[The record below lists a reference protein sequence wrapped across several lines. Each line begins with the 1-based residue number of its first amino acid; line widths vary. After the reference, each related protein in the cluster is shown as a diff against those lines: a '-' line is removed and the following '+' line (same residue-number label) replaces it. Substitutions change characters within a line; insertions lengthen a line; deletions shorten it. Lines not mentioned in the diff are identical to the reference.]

1 MGRYYFT
8 PIEDGILTVENT
20 ASDYSTYFGIG
31 TFGNV
36 EWNDRTTDFADT
48 VLVGPYESNSSF
60 NLGYA
65 NPFTFETALN
75 GGDKYEVFMA
85 AFAGASM
92 RGTFII
98 TFTPKQPD
106 YYITYFI
113 PASETYWTS
122 WASSSHDPSEGG
134 AVLTTS
140 KPQKSGYIFKGWSK
154 TKDAKLPTYY
164 SGSNTDITSNTELY
178 AVFWP
183 EFTWKDYTYSEFLT
197 LYNSTMTQYNQSLLA
212 APTRYAYY
220 EANLVNKL
228 RTALGISELTGLKG
242 TRISKAPL
250 DECSTRY
257 NKVNGL

>member
-1 MGRYYFT
+1 MTSKGYTWASYYTKTSDPTPSGGGSGGGGSTDTGSGGQGTDYSQWTYVDLGSGSNSISISYNLGENSMGRYYFT

-65 NPFTFETALN
+65 NPFTFKTALH

-98 TFTPKQPD
+98 TFTPK
-106 YYITYFI
+106 
-113 PASETYWTS
+113 
-122 WASSSHDPSEGG
+122 
-134 AVLTTS
+134 
-140 KPQKSGYIFKGWSK
+140 
-154 TKDAKLPTYY
+154 
-164 SGSNTDITSNTELY
+164 
-178 AVFWP
+178 
-183 EFTWKDYTYSEFLT
+183 
-197 LYNSTMTQYNQSLLA
+197 
-212 APTRYAYY
+212 
-220 EANLVNKL
+220 
-228 RTALGISELTGLKG
+228 
-242 TRISKAPL
+242 
-250 DECSTRY
+250 
-257 NKVNGL
+257 